1 MPLKGRNGQPVEA
14 VLSQQ
19 EFESL
24 SADLFRRAR
33 LPLDEACWQAG
44 VDLGSVRADQETE
57 KKRRGKGKKQA
68 LPEVQLRP
76 KRRAPISQ
84 VLLVGGST
92 RMPAMRRFVQNMT
105 GLQPATFVQPDEAV
119 ALGAA
124 VQAGI
129 LEGQVSDVMVMDV
142 WQANMM
148 RAFARQ
154 RLKQDEELAA
164 GAGVDLEQL
173 DSSSDDEE
181 IWETDEDH

>member
-1 MPLKGRNGQPVEA
+1 MQ
-14 VLSQQ
+14 
-19 EFESL
+19 
-24 SADLFRRAR
+24 
-33 LPLDEACWQAG
+33 
-44 VDLGSVRADQETE
+44 
-57 KKRRGKGKKQA
+57 
-68 LPEVQLRP
+68 
-76 KRRAPISQ
+76 
-84 VLLVGGST
+84 
-92 RMPAMRRFVQNMT
+92 
-105 GLQPATFVQPDEAV
+105 AV

-173 DSSSDDEE
+173 DSSSDDEVRLLATCCNCFCLKQTE
-181 IWETDEDH
+181 CRSSGKC